1 VLKEPVVPRNSLLS
15 RAEHTIESSPW
26 VLPGI
31 LVGAFALTRVP
42 FGLLAGAALGFA
54 AGWTM
59 RGERDTQDASQPQRR
74 ERGVTRYS
82 ADSKLEEDEKV
93 DAMVDDSFPASDPP
107 SYTPTHAGKPK
118 PS

>member
-1 VLKEPVVPRNSLLS
+1 MPRNNLMS

-31 LVGAFALTRVP
+31 LVGAFALTRLP

-54 AGWTM
+54 AGWTL
-59 RGERDTQDASQPQRR
+59 RR
-74 ERGVTRYS
+74 EQGVRATSHPRRNDSDPAAS
-82 ADSKLEEDEKV
+82 AAERKIEEDEKV
-93 DAMVDDSFPASDPP
+93 DAMVDESFPASDPP

-118 PS
+118 PG